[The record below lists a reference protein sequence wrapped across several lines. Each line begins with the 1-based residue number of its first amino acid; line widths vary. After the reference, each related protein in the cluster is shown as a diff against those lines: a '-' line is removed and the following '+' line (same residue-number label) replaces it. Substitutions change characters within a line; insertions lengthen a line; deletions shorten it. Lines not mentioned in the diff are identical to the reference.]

1 MCAMGFCGSPST
13 ALDDA
18 AAAGTAADDDGTA
31 ADDAGTAADD
41 DAGTAADDAGT
52 AAADDDG
59 AVADVDGAA
68 ADDGGALAHGGT
80 AVDGGASSQSISV
93 CVSASGSWLSFFTSL
108 PSIMTHVDFEC
119 LTRTKFCCLNIEA
132 LAMVFLDKVPLCI
145 TRKFFKCSPLLE
157 TKSLKTSINIGLVT
171 FDVYS
176 DVYADVC

>member
-1 MCAMGFCGSPST
+1 MGFCGSPST

-52 AAADDDG
+52 VAADDDAG
-59 AVADVDGAA
+59 VADGDAAVADGDGTA

-108 PSIMTHVDFEC
+108 PSIMTRVYLLLFNEGRGD
-119 LTRTKFCCLNIEA
+119 
-132 LAMVFLDKVPLCI
+132 DKNHRI
-145 TRKFFKCSPLLE
+145 RHGGKKQSE
-157 TKSLKTSINIGLVT
+157 QATSDRMHT
-171 FDVYS
+171 
-176 DVYADVC
+176 

>member
-1 MCAMGFCGSPST
+1 VCAMGFCGSPST
-13 ALDDA
+13 ALDDGA
-18 AAAGTAADDDGTA
+18 ATGTAADDDGTA
-31 ADDAGTAADD
+31 ADDAGTTADD

-52 AAADDDG
+52 AAADDDA
-59 AVADVDGAA
+59 AVAHDDAAVAHGDGAA

-119 LTRTKFCCLNIEA
+119 VTRTKFGCLNIEA

-145 TRKFFKCSPLLE
+145 TRKFFK
-157 TKSLKTSINIGLVT
+157 
-171 FDVYS
+171 
-176 DVYADVC
+176 